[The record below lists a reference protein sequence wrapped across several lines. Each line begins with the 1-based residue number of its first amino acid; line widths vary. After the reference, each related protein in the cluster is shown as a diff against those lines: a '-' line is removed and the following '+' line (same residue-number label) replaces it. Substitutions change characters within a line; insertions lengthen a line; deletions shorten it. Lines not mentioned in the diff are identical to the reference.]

1 MAAPHAIGIDIGGT
15 RLRAAL
21 VDRAGTLLAR
31 AETPTLA
38 GEGPAAVIAQIAR
51 LVEQVGQG
59 ATGEGIAGAGV
70 SSPGPID
77 TVRGLALGVPTLKGW
92 NGVPIAD
99 MIAEALDL
107 PVTLENDGIAAAN
120 GEWRFGVGRGLTDF
134 VYVTVSTG
142 IGGGIVSGGRLLH
155 GRMGMAGHIGHM
167 TVMIGGER
175 CSCGNAGCWE
185 AYASGTAFARRIG
198 RSGAAAQD
206 PESVLAA
213 ARDGDPQAA
222 GLVAEHGDYLGI
234 GIASLLHLFSPQA
247 VILGGGVSNGL
258 DLLMPA
264 IDRRVRL
271 NAMPAFRDIPVIR
284 AGLGENS
291 GLVGA
296 AALAFEAAKIDAGKP
311 NY

>member
-167 TVMIGGER
+167 TVMIGGEK

>member
-120 GEWRFGVGRGLTDF
+120 GEWRFGAGRGLTDF

-167 TVMIGGER
+167 TVMIGGEK